1 MGHPLSLK
9 SRGGE
14 RKGADQGFRETTP
27 LVQLVQV
34 FKPRISPR
42 EEPL

>member
-14 RKGADQGFRETTP
+14 RKGAVQGFQETTP